1 MALSA
6 SRMERPGVE
15 RPFAL
20 HTMSSKQPER
30 SQRFLP
36 GMKSNHVDVSMHHQS
51 EEERPA
57 NDLGKSDSRIIPQQ
71 CTDQVHETKPGN
83 SGEGKAAKLSR
94 ETSRPLTRPSVGD
107 SVISRLNRITDRAKS
122 NPGEVFNN
130 IFSVI
135 NADLLRHAFY
145 RLERGKASGIDNETV
160 EQYEAELESNL
171 ELLVTRLHRG
181 SYRPKPS
188 LRVDI
193 PKGHGKTRPLGL
205 ACVEDKLVQRALV
218 MILERI
224 YEEDFSPRS
233 FGFRPGKSCHDALSV
248 LGHDI
253 ATRRVNWVSD
263 ADIKGFFNHVNHEQ
277 LMELLAI
284 RVSDS
289 KMLRLIRRFL
299 KAGVMIDGHFEN
311 TDEGVPQGAVL
322 SPLLANVYLH
332 YVLDQWFE
340 REVVP
345 RLAGEA
351 TLVRYADD
359 FICTFE
365 HERDAR
371 RFQEVLKKRLARY
384 SLELAE
390 DKTKLLRFGRHAERD
405 TKRLDGGTSPG
416 TFDFLGFT
424 HYCGHSRSGR
434 FKLKR
439 KTSGKK
445 LRSKFSDLKD
455 WLRHNLTQPITEV
468 WRTLNRKLQGHYQYY
483 GINDNWPSL
492 IKYQEATKRMA
503 YRWICR
509 RSQTGRMS
517 LRDYGRYLERNPLCG
532 PRRLTDL
539 IARGRLMAAN
549 MQTVDK

>member
-1 MALSA
+1 
-6 SRMERPGVE
+6 
-15 RPFAL
+15 
-20 HTMSSKQPER
+20 
-30 SQRFLP
+30 
-36 GMKSNHVDVSMHHQS
+36 MKSNHVDVSMHHQS
-51 EEERPA
+51 EEERRA
-57 NDLGKSDSRIIPQQ
+57 NDLGKSDSRIVPQQ
-71 CTDQVHETKPGN
+71 RTDQVRETKPGN

-107 SVISRLNRITDRAKS
+107 SVIGRLNRITERAKS
-122 NPGEVFNN
+122 SPDEVFNN
-130 IFSVI
+130 IFSAISV
-135 NADLLRHAFY
+135 DLLRHAFY
-145 RLERGKASGIDNETV
+145 KLERGKASGIDDQTV
-160 EQYEAELESNL
+160 EQYETDLENNLES
-171 ELLVTRLHRG
+171 LVTQLHCG

-193 PKGHGKTRPLGL
+193 PKGQGKTRPLGI

-233 FGFRPGKSCHDALSV
+233 FGFRPRKSCHDALSV

-253 ATRRVNWVSD
+253 ATRPVNWVSD
-263 ADIKGFFNHVNHEQ
+263 ADIKGFFNNVDHQH
-277 LMELLAI
+277 LMDLLAI
-284 RVSDS
+284 RVSDP
-289 KMLRLIRRFL
+289 KMLRLIQRFL
-299 KAGVMIDGHFEN
+299 KAGVMIDGHFED

-332 YVLDQWFE
+332 YVLDLWFE
-340 REVVP
+340 RDVVP
-345 RLAGEA
+345 RLEGEA

-371 RFQEVLKKRLARY
+371 RFQEVLKKRLGRY

-390 DKTKLLRFGRHAERD
+390 EKTKLLRFGRHAERD

-416 TFDFLGFT
+416 VFDFLGFT
-424 HYCGHSRSGR
+424 HYCGHSRAGR

-439 KTSGKK
+439 KTSSKK

-455 WLRHNLTQPITEV
+455 WLRHNLTQPIEEV
-468 WRTLNRKLQGHYQYY
+468 WQTLNRKLRGHYQYY

-492 IKYQEATKRMA
+492 IKYHEAAKRMA
-503 YRWICR
+503 HRWICR
-509 RSQTGRMS
+509 RSQTGRIN
-517 LRDYGRYLERNPLCG
+517 LRDYGRYLERNPLIG
-532 PRRLTDL
+532 PLRLSDL
-539 IARGRLMAAN
+539 IAKGRTLVAA
-549 MQTVDK
+549 MYR

>member
-1 MALSA
+1 
-6 SRMERPGVE
+6 
-15 RPFAL
+15 
-20 HTMSSKQPER
+20 
-30 SQRFLP
+30 
-36 GMKSNHVDVSMHHQS
+36 MKSNHVDASMHHQS
-51 EEERPA
+51 EEERLA
-57 NDLGKSDSRIIPQQ
+57 NDLGKSDSRIVPQQ
-71 CTDQVHETKPGN
+71 RTVQVRETKPGN

-122 NPGEVFNN
+122 KPEEMFNN
-130 IFSVI
+130 LFSVI
-135 NADLLRHAFY
+135 SVDLLRHAFY
-145 RLERGKASGIDNETV
+145 RLERGKASGIDDQTV
-160 EQYEAELESNL
+160 EQYEANLESNL
-171 ELLVTRLHRG
+171 ESLVTQLHRG

-193 PKGHGKTRPLGL
+193 PKGKGQTRPLGI
-205 ACVEDKLVQRALV
+205 ACVEDKLVQRAVV

-233 FGFRPGKSCHDALSV
+233 FGFRPGKSCHDALGV
-248 LGHDI
+248 LDQDI
-253 ATRRVNWVSD
+253 ATRPVNWVSD
-263 ADIKGFFNHVNHEQ
+263 ADIKGFFNNVDHQH
-277 LMELLAI
+277 LMDFLAI
-284 RVSDS
+284 RVSDA
-289 KMLRLIRRFL
+289 KLLRLIQRFL
-299 KAGVMIDGHFEN
+299 KAGVMIDGHFKD
-311 TDEGVPQGAVL
+311 TDEGVPQDAVL

-340 REVVP
+340 REVIP
-345 RLAGEA
+345 RLSGTA

-365 HERDAR
+365 FERDAR
-371 RFQEVLKKRLARY
+371 RFQEVLKKRLGRY

-416 TFDFLGFT
+416 VFDFLGFT
-424 HYCGHSRSGR
+424 HYCGHSRAGR

-439 KTSGKK
+439 KTSSKK

-455 WLRHNLTQPITEV
+455 WLRHNLTQPIEEV
-468 WRTLNRKLQGHYQYY
+468 WQTLNSKLRGHYQYY

-492 IKYQEATKRMA
+492 IKYQEAAKRMA

-509 RSQTGRMS
+509 RSQTGRIN
-517 LRDYGRYLERNPLCG
+517 LRDYGRYLERNPLAG

-539 IARGRLMAAN
+539 IAKGRTLVAA
-549 MQTVDK
+549 MHR